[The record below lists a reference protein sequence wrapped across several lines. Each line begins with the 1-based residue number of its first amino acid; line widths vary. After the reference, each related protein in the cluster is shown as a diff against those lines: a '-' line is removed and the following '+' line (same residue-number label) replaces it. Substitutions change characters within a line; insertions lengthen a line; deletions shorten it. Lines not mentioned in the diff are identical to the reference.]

1 MIQIE
6 MKDISTLN
14 NKIRDAEIL
23 PYKTSLENEVSNTN
37 RKTNLANL
45 KKKNSEIMKKVMN
58 FIENEKKQKKSNK
71 VKYTFKSKTL

>member
-1 MIQIE
+1 